1 MNIFKALYCN
11 QYYELKPQGKE
22 ASARSNGTRLLT
34 VSMALNIITLVVVI
48 MVFSEDFTEAFG
60 DVIKDVFGRRTG
72 RSVGK
77 IVALV
82 PFLISLPLIRYTL
95 GRESSYNA
103 LIKYF
108 EGLSPEAQ
116 KRISKKGL
124 QYFVMSMVAMALS
137 VVLIFIFLV

>member
-1 MNIFKALYCN
+1 MNVFKALYCN

-34 VSMALNIITLVVVI
+34 VSVALNIITLVVLI
-48 MVFSEDFTEAFG
+48 MVFSEDFTDAFG
-60 DVIKDVFGRRTG
+60 DLIKDVFGRRTG

-77 IVALV
+77 IVALI

-95 GRESSYNA
+95 GRESSYNM
-103 LIKYF
+103 LIAEF
-108 EGLSPEAQ
+108 EELPEETRKQ
-116 KRISKKGL
+116 ISKKGL
-124 QYFVMSMVAMALS
+124 QYFIASMVAMGLS